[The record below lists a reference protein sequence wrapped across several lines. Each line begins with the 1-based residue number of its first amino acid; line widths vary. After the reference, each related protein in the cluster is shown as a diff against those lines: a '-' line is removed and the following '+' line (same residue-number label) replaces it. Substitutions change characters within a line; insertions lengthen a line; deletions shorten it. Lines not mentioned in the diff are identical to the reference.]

1 MGSRVKDA
9 GYSEVGVGTL
19 EVALVNDGPVALVND
34 GPVTLVSTSSGC
46 KVHP

>member
-9 GYSEVGVGTL
+9 GYSEVGVGAL
-19 EVALVNDGPVALVND
+19 EVALVND
-34 GPVTLVSTSSGC
+34 GPVTLVSTWSSC